1 MMALL
6 MSAMCLMPV
15 QTDPAPA
22 ATQRIE
28 LKKDGGPGRGFGQ
41 SYSVRE
47 AGATDLERFVGGKGI
62 IFVGPWDII
71 ILALLVVLV
80 VVLIIAL

>member
-1 MMALL
+1 MIALL
-6 MSAMCLMPV
+6 LTSMCLMPV
-15 QTDPAPA
+15 QADSAPA

-28 LKKDGGPGRGFGQ
+28 LKKDGGPGHGFGE

-47 AGATDLERFVGGKGI
+47 AGATDLERFMGGKGI

-71 ILALLVVLV
+71 VLARIVLV

>member
-1 MMALL
+1 MIALL
-6 MSAMCLMPV
+6 LSTMCLMPV
-15 QTDPAPA
+15 QADPAPT

-28 LKKDGGPGRGFGQ
+28 LKKDGGPGHRFGE

-47 AGATDLERFVGGKGI
+47 AGASDLERFIGGKGI

-71 ILALLVVLV
+71 VLALIVLV
-80 VVLIIAL
+80 VVLIIVL